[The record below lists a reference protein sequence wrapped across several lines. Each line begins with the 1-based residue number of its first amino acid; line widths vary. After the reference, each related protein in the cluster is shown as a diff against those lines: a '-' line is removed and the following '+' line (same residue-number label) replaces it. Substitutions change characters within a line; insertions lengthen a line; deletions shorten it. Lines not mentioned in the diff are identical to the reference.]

1 MVMTALTTTIA
12 LPAADGPTPAII
24 AEPDGAPR
32 GGVVVIQEAFG
43 LTGHIERVA
52 TALAEGGYLA
62 VAPALFHRS
71 GSPVFGYNDL
81 AALGPVI
88 MAMTAE
94 GIAADVDAALGA
106 LTDRGVA
113 TTRQAIIGFCMGGS
127 VACATAAR
135 LELGAAV
142 TFYGGGVITGRFDLP
157 ALVDVA
163 PALRTPW
170 LGLYGD
176 LDAHIP
182 VEEVEQLRE
191 AAARAVVRTEVVR
204 YADADHGFHCDERAA
219 FHPASSAD
227 AWARTLSFL
236 EQHLD

>member
-1 MVMTALTTTIA
+1 MSAPTTITIDT
-12 LPAADGPTPAII
+12 PDGPMPTIVAVP
-24 AEPDGAPR
+24 EGDPR

-52 TALAEGGYLA
+52 MALADAGYLA

-71 GSPVFGYNDL
+71 GAPIFGYEDF
-81 AALGPVI
+81 AELGPVI
-88 MAMTAE
+88 MAMTAD
-94 GIAADVDAALGA
+94 GIATDVDAALGA
-106 LTDRGVA
+106 LTERGVGTA
-113 TTRQAIIGFCMGGS
+113 HQGIIGFCMGGS

-142 TFYGGGVITGRFDLP
+142 TFYGGGVTTGRFGLP

-182 VEEVEQLRE
+182 VEEVEQLR
-191 AAARAVVRTEVVR
+191 AAATTAAVPTEIVR
-204 YADADHGFHCDERAA
+204 YAEADHGFHCDERAA
-219 FHPASSAD
+219 FHPASSSD
-227 AWARTLSFL
+227 AWARTLAFL
-236 EQHLD
+236 GQHID